1 MKCAQFQQLIDA
13 YLDQELSASLRLEF
27 DAHRVKC
34 DACQRSL
41 TMVEAITNTVCD
53 DRDVPALT
61 GDFTNRIMSAVA
73 QQRPHRPRLVTWRLW
88 TATAAVMQAAAILA
102 IAILHPRLN
111 APAPAST
118 TDSGAVI
125 SITTAATDASIT
137 PTGGTDISANDI
149 RLVSTESGH
158 STNDTPSPRVAQ
170 KAINA
175 LDDAAL
181 TEIIYTELE
190 RQVVQMS
197 NAGGNVTDQ
206 SRQLVDYL
214 HFVLPIEDDSDAV
227 CEAPSLDPFTGLLNA
242 VQVLAED
249 DAYADVAEGS
259 GENFRL

>member
-53 DRDVPALT
+53 DRDVPVLA
-61 GDFTNRIMSAVA
+61 GDFTDRIMSVVA
-73 QQRPHRPRLVTWRLW
+73 RQCPHRQPLVTWRLW
-88 TATAAVMQAAAILA
+88 TAGAAAMQAAAILV
-102 IAILHPRLN
+102 IAILHSGLSV
-111 APAPAST
+111 PAPAT
-118 TDSGAVI
+118 PTDGGAL
-125 SITTAATDASIT
+125 ITLAAAPTAPSIT
-137 PTGGTDISANDI
+137 PLGGDELSAAEI
-149 RLVSTESGH
+149 RLVSADRARFT
-158 STNDTPSPRVAQ
+158 DDAQYPRVAQ
-170 KAINA
+170 KAINTK
-175 LDDAAL
+175 DDAAL

-197 NAGGNVTDQ
+197 HAGGNVTDQ

-227 CEAPSLDPFTGLLNA
+227 CEVPSLDPFTGLLNA

-249 DAYADVAEGS
+249 DAYADVSEGS